1 MKTLIGKAIV
11 YYKDIVKPKKIYR
24 KPNETE
30 RNALNDLVSLLSS
43 LDEKLTSSEIQT
55 EVFTIGKKYYPKEK
69 LRDWFK
75 AIYEIVFGDQQ
86 GPRMGSF
93 IKFYGTKETK
103 ELIESKIK

>member
-1 MKTLIGKAIV
+1 M
-11 YYKDIVKPKKIYR
+11 KPKKIYR

-43 LDEKLTSSEIQT
+43 LDEKLTPSEIQT

-75 AIYEIVFGDQQ
+75 AIYEIIFGDQD
-86 GPRMGSF
+86 GPRMGFFISF
-93 IKFYGTKETK
+93 FDIKESI
-103 ELIESKIK
+103 ELINKYIK